1 MIRTDTMNDYFE
13 MEENDVPVR
22 VFEDDPN
29 VYLSVYNMG
38 WHWYYYNPDTQPLG
52 EGAMGKVYLG
62 YEYETN
68 QKVAIKQLF
77 DKYANS
83 KAVRE
88 RASLEAALKFRHP
101 HMVEMLGKCKY
112 QDEDGDWHVWVVS
125 NYVRGVTIDKHIRKL
140 EEAEPNIDHVPIICD
155 YICSILEAMDY
166 LHSRGIIHRDIK
178 PSNIMIEDGNTP
190 KLMDLGIARVSD
202 SNKYTSNG
210 FVGTPLYASPEQ
222 ILREKTQEEAT
233 PASDIYSLGMTLYVL
248 INGSNPFNADTE
260 SKILTNQ
267 VTKKL
272 PVSEK
277 LKKRKKL
284 MNVIWKATDKDK
296 ENRYQTAME
305 FRYSIQLALKEKTFD
320 WKIFLYVGI
329 VALAIIVSL
338 LIIL

>member
-1 MIRTDTMNDYFE
+1 MNDYFE
-13 MEENDVPVR
+13 IEENDVPVR

-38 WHWYYYNPDTQPLG
+38 WHWYYYNPDTAPLG

-112 QDEDGDWHVWVVS
+112 QDEDEDWHVWVVS
-125 NYVRGVTIDKHIRKL
+125 NYVHGVTIDKHIKKL
-140 EEAEPNIDHVPIICD
+140 EETESSTDLIPKICE
-155 YICSILEAMDY
+155 YVCSILEALDY

-178 PSNIMIEDGNTP
+178 PSNIMIENGNTP

-272 PVSEK
+272 PMSEK
-277 LKKRKKL
+277 LKKYKKL
-284 MNVIWKATDKDK
+284 MGVIWKATDKDK
-296 ENRYQTAME
+296 ENRYQTALE
-305 FRYSIQLALKEKTFD
+305 FKYAIQEALKPHDRKVFVY
-320 WKIFLYVGI
+320 IG
-329 VALAIIVSL
+329 VAILVIIVSL
-338 LIIL
+338 FIIL

>member
-1 MIRTDTMNDYFE
+1 MNDYFE
-13 MEENDVPVR
+13 IEENDVPVR

-38 WHWYYYNPDTQPLG
+38 WHWYYYNPDTAPLG

-112 QDEDGDWHVWVVS
+112 QDEDEDWHVWVVS
-125 NYVRGVTIDKHIRKL
+125 NYVHGVTIDKHIKKL
-140 EEAEPNIDHVPIICD
+140 EETESSTDLIPKICE
-155 YICSILEAMDY
+155 YVCSILEALDY

-178 PSNIMIEDGNTP
+178 PSNIMIENGNTP

-272 PVSEK
+272 PMSEK
-277 LKKRKKL
+277 LKKYKKL
-284 MNVIWKATDKDK
+284 MGVIWKATDKDK
-296 ENRYQTAME
+296 ENRYQTALE
-305 FRYSIQLALKEKTFD
+305 FKYAIQEALKPNDRKVFVY
-320 WKIFLYVGI
+320 IG
-329 VALAIIVSL
+329 VAILVIIVSL
-338 LIIL
+338 FIIL